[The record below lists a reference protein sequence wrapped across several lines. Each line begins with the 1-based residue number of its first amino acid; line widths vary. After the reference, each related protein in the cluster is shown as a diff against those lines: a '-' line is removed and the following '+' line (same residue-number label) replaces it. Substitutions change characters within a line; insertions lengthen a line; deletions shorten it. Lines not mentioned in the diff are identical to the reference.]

1 MISEI
6 VQQLY
11 SEQYP
16 LVFSFGQLIGNSSK
30 LAELSH
36 NKLIY
41 SNVINP
47 FIKIPISSN
56 DKFLNLKTFFDD
68 HNALQLII
76 LNETFELEKIL
87 HELKVQNKDYKV
99 VTFKKSLNEDLIN
112 FVKNELKI
120 DVQDFIIF
128 KDLKIYRN
136 E

>member
-11 SEQYP
+11 IEQYP
-16 LVFSFGQLIGNSSK
+16 LVFSFGQLIGSSSK
-30 LAELSH
+30 LVELSQ

-41 SNVINP
+41 RNVIHP

-56 DKFLNLKTFFDD
+56 FKFENIKTFFEDQK
-68 HNALQLII
+68 ALQFVI
-76 LNETFELEKIL
+76 LNETLEYDQIL
-87 HELKVQNKDYKV
+87 NELKEQNNDYKI

>member
-1 MISEI
+1 
-6 VQQLY
+6 
-11 SEQYP
+11 
-16 LVFSFGQLIGNSSK
+16 LIGSSSK
-30 LAELSH
+30 LVELSQ

-41 SNVINP
+41 RNVIHP

-56 DKFLNLKTFFDD
+56 FKFENIKTFFEDQK
-68 HNALQLII
+68 ALQFVI
-76 LNETFELEKIL
+76 LNETLEYDQIL
-87 HELKVQNKDYKV
+87 NELKEQNNDYKI

-128 KDLKIYRN
+128 KDLKIYRT

>member
-11 SEQYP
+11 IEQYP
-16 LVFSFGQLIGNSSK
+16 LVFSFGQLIGSSSK
-30 LAELSH
+30 LVELSQ

-41 SNVINP
+41 RNVIHP

-56 DKFLNLKTFFDD
+56 FKFENIKTFFEDQK
-68 HNALQLII
+68 ALQFVI
-76 LNETFELEKIL
+76 LNETLEYDQIL
-87 HELKVQNKDYKV
+87 NELKEQNNDYKI

-120 DVQDFIIF
+120 EGQDFIII
-128 KDLKIYRN
+128 KDLKIYRYQ
-136 E
+136 